1 MDLLASS
8 FNFKHFATVILSPPQ
23 PTATSCSY
31 SFRSPPGSAHKFLFP
46 VWAYPFARIPNRS
59 PSSSSITIHARKEN
73 SKSDSDPLLKPT
85 IVEEVSMDEDDEEEE
100 QLLFDD
106 FEDDESMIDN
116 DDDYFEEE
124 YIENETE
131 QYVGNGAGGG
141 GISLAGTWWDKD
153 ALRLAEDV
161 CLSFDGE
168 LGIYAF
174 KTLSNSSIK
183 VRIERLT
190 NKSGSPS
197 MEDVEAFS
205 VSYREKLDEAELA
218 KSVPENITLE
228 FKYIRC
234 WTWSIPLLLELKLVD
249 LPPSMV
255 SSPGVE
261 RVVRIPQDI
270 EWFRDRSMYVKYV
283 TEVAESG
290 SLSEGYGQLLESLQ
304 VYFNM
309 KALIPQPK
317 KGSDFLVG
325 HLVTEYRSD
334 PITWLLLAWDKMSP
348 QDLEWFK
355 DHSCLTLVSSESH
368 SQKGQKMEYMSELSM
383 NSKGQSISDT

>member
-23 PTATSCSY
+23 PTATTCSY
-31 SFRSPPGSAHKFLFP
+31 SFRSPPGSAYKFPFP
-46 VWAYPFARIPNRS
+46 VWAYPFARTPNRS
-59 PSSSSITIHARKEN
+59 PSSSSITIHARKKI

-131 QYVGNGAGGG
+131 QYVGDGAGGG
-141 GISLAGTWWDKD
+141 GISLAGTWWDKE
-153 ALRLAEDV
+153 ALRLAEDI

-205 VSYREKLDEAELA
+205 VSYRSKLDEAELA

-228 FKYIRC
+228 
-234 WTWSIPLLLELKLVD
+234 
-249 LPPSMV
+249 V

-261 RVVRIPQDI
+261 RVVRIPQDL
-270 EWFRDRSMYVKYV
+270 ERFRDRSMYVKYV

-290 SLSEGYGQLLESLQ
+290 SLSEGDGVFRLISFDMETKRCTWGLADVRINREKAGKGRPLSKKQKEWRLETTFDSLQ
-304 VYFNM
+304 
-309 KALIPQPK
+309 
-317 KGSDFLVG
+317 LVKF
-325 HLVTEYRSD
+325 Y
-334 PITWLLLAWDKMSP
+334 
-348 QDLEWFK
+348 
-355 DHSCLTLVSSESH
+355 SE
-368 SQKGQKMEYMSELSM
+368 
-383 NSKGQSISDT
+383 I